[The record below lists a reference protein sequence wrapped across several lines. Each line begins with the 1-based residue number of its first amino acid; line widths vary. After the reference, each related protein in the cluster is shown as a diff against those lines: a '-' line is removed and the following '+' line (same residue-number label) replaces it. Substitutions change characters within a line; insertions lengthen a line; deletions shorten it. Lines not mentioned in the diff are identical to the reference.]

1 MLCGLSDRAGQDDR
15 RLERVRARRRHSAHD
30 GGRYEGH
37 GALEAGSIDLQRGR
51 AAWRRH
57 GNVRT
62 DCGHRT
68 GRRRH
73 RISVAYR
80 VPEHGNLR
88 ALWGGEPAIV
98 ARIDDAG
105 EAGYDVF
112 VDRAKAAAFV
122 SAIGAAG
129 AVPLDL
135 PTAEAIRLEAG
146 VPRFHRD
153 MDEETI
159 PLEAGIESRA
169 ISFTKRCYVGQE
181 VVIRVLHR
189 GHGRVVRKLVGLLV
203 DGNQTPAPGAGVRG
217 ADRDIGRVTSSA
229 FSPALQRPI
238 ALAYVHRDFV
248 ATGTMVTV
256 DGANAEVTSL
266 PFVSR

>member
-1 MLCGLSDRAGQDDR
+1 MS
-15 RLERVRARRRHSAHD
+15 
-30 GGRYEGH
+30 
-37 GALEAGSIDLQRGR
+37 
-51 AAWRRH
+51 
-57 GNVRT
+57 VRT
-62 DCGHRT
+62 PSLACTSKIVCAPPFTLGRGKAPLGGYDVQLGDVTATFAQTAVIGPDAAATVSALLT
-68 GRRRH
+68 GTT
-73 RISVAYR
+73 AGTLAAL
-80 VPEHGNLR
+80 PEHGNLR
-88 ALWGGEPAIV
+88 ALWDGEPAIV

-112 VDRAKAAAFV
+112 VDRTKAAAFV

-169 ISFTKRCYVGQE
+169 ISFTKGCYVGQE

-217 ADRDIGRVTSSA
+217 ADRDIGRITSGA

-238 ALAYVHRDFV
+238 ALAYVRRGSQEPGTFV
-248 ATGTMVTV
+248 EVETG
-256 DGANAEVTSL
+256 GERRRAEVVPL
-266 PFVSR
+266 PFPGTR